1 MFPLRDENP
10 TVRKPY
16 FTLLFMGLCILVFLM
31 QIGSEKEDF
40 SEIIYTYGFIPAK
53 LFSNDYLPY
62 STNEV
67 PAYYTL
73 ISSMFLH
80 GGWMHLIGNMVF
92 LWIFGN
98 NIEDILGHGRFVL
111 FYIGCGLVAALAQML
126 SDPGSEI
133 PMVGASGAVSGVMG
147 AYIILFP
154 RAKILTLLFLGIF
167 ITTMRISAGW
177 FLGIWFAMQSFN
189 AFATVG
195 IPGGGVAFWAHVGG
209 FIAGIVF
216 LFLLKPKGLTFS
228 PRRKGPWG

>member
-16 FTLLFMGLCILVFLM
+16 FTILFMAICILVFLV
-31 QIGSEKEDF
+31 QISGGEEAAQNF
-40 SEIIYTYGFIPAK
+40 IYRYGLIPSRFI
-53 LFSNDYLPY
+53 SNDYLPY

-67 PAYYTL
+67 SPYLTL

-98 NIEDILGHGRFVL
+98 NIEDILGHGRFIV
-111 FYIGCGLVAALAQML
+111 FYILCGLLAALAQMI
-126 SDPGSEI
+126 SEPGSEI
-133 PMVGASGAVSGVMG
+133 PMIGASGAVSGVMG
-147 AYIILFP
+147 AYIVLFP
-154 RAKILTLLFLGIF
+154 RAKILTLIFLGFF

-177 FLGIWFAMQSFN
+177 FLGIWFAMQSVN
-189 AFATVG
+189 ALGSVG
-195 IPGGGVAFWAHVGG
+195 GTGGVAFWAHVGG
-209 FIAGIVF
+209 FIAGIVL
-216 LFLLKPKGLTFS
+216 LFLLKPKGQRLLN